1 MNSNEQKR
9 EKLKNKKK
17 RQFPLEN
24 CRFFVIELRNKLHKI
39 HAVKYC
45 YSTRSND
52 NDSKKRSYIV
62 YAKQYT
68 LIFPTQIAFFIE
80 PTFRF
85 VFHSPFGSFIKK
97 ITADKVDCYFFG
109 SPCWARTNDP
119 AVNSRMLYRLS

>member
-1 MNSNEQKR
+1 M
-9 EKLKNKKK
+9 
-17 RQFPLEN
+17 
-24 CRFFVIELRNKLHKI
+24 IELRNKLHKI